1 VVSRV
6 WVGGGAEGDG
16 SVGGN
21 DEEHAVVVGPGERRS
36 AQVVQTHYQEVGT
49 LGTYHRPNT
58 QL

>member
-1 VVSRV
+1 V

-49 LGTYHRPNT
+49 LGTHHRPNT